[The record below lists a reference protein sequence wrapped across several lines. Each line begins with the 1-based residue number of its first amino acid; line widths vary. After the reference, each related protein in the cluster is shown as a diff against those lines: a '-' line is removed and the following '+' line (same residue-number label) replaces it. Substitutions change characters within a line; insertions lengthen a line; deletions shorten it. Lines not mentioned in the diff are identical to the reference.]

1 MKEAGGIDQEGEAQ
15 DTGETLLPV
24 AGGCEKGLV
33 VAWRGRSLLLAVAGV
48 GGRATGSGLLGEET
62 FCWHILHL

>member
-24 AGGCEKGLV
+24 AGGCEERLV
-33 VAWRGRSLLLAVAGV
+33 VAWRGRSLLLFVAGV
-48 GGRATGSGLLGEET
+48 GGS
-62 FCWHILHL
+62 